1 MSTNSAARGDQED
14 QEDGQSRSASAFA
27 SLNAFCE
34 QIVSFVGPSF
44 SNAEREH
51 LVKRFEEQLEQLSN
65 TLDAD
70 SGALS
75 FLFVH
80 LLSTRS
86 SLEQIVGLDNI
97 PSAAID
103 VLPPT
108 EG

>member
-34 QIVSFVGPSF
+34 QIVSFVGTSF
-44 SNAEREH
+44 NRTEREH
-51 LVKRFEEQLEQLSN
+51 LVKRFEEQLEQLGN

-70 SGALS
+70 TFGARS

-80 LLSTRS
+80 LLSAPS
-86 SLEQIVGLDNI
+86 SSFAQIVGTDNI
-97 PSAAID
+97 PSAARF
-103 VLPPT
+103 LASN
-108 EG
+108 